1 MINSDFVQKYG
12 LTLSLIL
19 IASYFGTQIKE
30 KLHVDRKE
38 EEDHELIRKYILND
52 SPLYGYNKPKLWIH
66 SIYEIN
72 SRNWKS
78 FQSRNTEELNQ
89 PYLNYTIK
97 SIINKCSDHFHI
109 CLIDDKSFNKLIPGY
124 SKNISN
130 MPDPLKTQYRELA
143 MLELIYLYGG
153 IIVPNSFLCMKNLN
167 ELYQKLHSLKKPY
180 VFEQRNKYC
189 DMKLKK
195 KPDYVPNIEMI
206 GSRKNCPI
214 IYSIIRLLKMDLDK
228 GHITQEN
235 DFTGKTSNIL
245 MQFIN
250 TGDMAIVDGTT
261 IGIKDTSNKAIDI
274 EDLFSY
280 NKEIHFSDEMY
291 GINLP
296 KEDILKR
303 SKFNWLAALNEE
315 DTMKANIN
323 LVRYIKVSQVS
334 DYLDNKKVIST
345 YF

>member
-167 ELYQKLHSLKKPY
+167 QLYQKLHSLKKPY

-261 IGIKDTSNKAIDI
+261 IGIK
-274 EDLFSY
+274 
-280 NKEIHFSDEMY
+280 
-291 GINLP
+291 
-296 KEDILKR
+296 
-303 SKFNWLAALNEE
+303 
-315 DTMKANIN
+315 
-323 LVRYIKVSQVS
+323 
-334 DYLDNKKVIST
+334 KKP
-345 YF
+345 YHHP